1 MLPVMQ
7 FFGSALVGL
16 FVEDEAVISMG
27 AVALK
32 ISSLFYSFLGLIYVV
47 RGVQNGLGDAFF
59 SFLNGIV
66 EVIGRFFVPVL
77 MTSIPF
83 IGVWGIWWSVGVV
96 WFLSGFT
103 AWLRYRYCR
112 KKMLLD

>member
-1 MLPVMQ
+1 MVR
-7 FFGSALVGL
+7 L
-16 FVEDEAVISMG
+16 FVEDAEVISMG
-27 AVALK
+27 AIALQ

-66 EVIGRFFVPVL
+66 EIIGRFSVPVI
-77 MTSIPF
+77 MTSIPA

-96 WFLSGFT
+96 WFISGFT
-103 AWLRYRYCR
+103 AWLRYLYCR
-112 KKMLLD
+112 KKILND